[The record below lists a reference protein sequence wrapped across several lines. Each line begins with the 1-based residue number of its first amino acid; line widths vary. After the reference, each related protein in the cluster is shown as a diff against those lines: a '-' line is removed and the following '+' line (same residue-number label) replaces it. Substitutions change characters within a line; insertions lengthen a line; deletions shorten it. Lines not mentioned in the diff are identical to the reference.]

1 MLEPLIALA
10 GFSTGIS
17 ALLMLGLATI
27 WRGLPLPLVA
37 KLGGF
42 AMLVCLV
49 ATSWQH
55 VAMARS
61 PHLVEAPAL
70 YGSLL
75 FVQTLGFYLLLR
87 GALQRDGSRPLWDVL
102 LAGSMLGLAF
112 GLPSAWRVPAA
123 MLAGAAAA
131 AHLAWLLWQ
140 LRMARRWF
148 RLELPVVVLFAAMS
162 LVVAVA
168 GMLAPERV
176 SWPQFGL
183 LYSAQIAIGFALV
196 TALLVVVPDLV
207 EKTRE
212 AVAASHAAT
221 TLGRVD
227 VPGVVAEVRRLFEQD
242 HVYRDESL
250 SLSSLAALVSLSTH
264 QLSELINQHFG
275 TGFSRLVRSY
285 RVTAAKRMLID
296 EPRASVLSVGLSVGF
311 GAQSTFYVAFKDEV
325 GMVPGEFRKR
335 HQAGTASE

>member
-1 MLEPLIALA
+1 MLETLIALA

-17 ALLMLGLATI
+17 VLLMLGLATI
-27 WRGLPLPLVA
+27 WRGLPLPPVA
-37 KLGGF
+37 KLGGVV
-42 AMLVCLV
+42 MLVCLV
-49 ATSWQH
+49 GTSWQH
-55 VAMARS
+55 VAMARTLQ
-61 PHLVEAPAL
+61 PVDAPAL

-75 FVQTLGFYLLLR
+75 FVQTLGFYWLLR
-87 GALQRDGSRPLWDVL
+87 GALQQEGNRLRWDAVL
-102 LAGSMLGLAF
+102 AIAMLGLAF
-112 GLPSAWRVPAA
+112 GLPEAWRVPAA
-123 MLAGAAAA
+123 MLAGAFAAT
-131 AHLAWLLWQ
+131 HLAWLLWQ
-140 LRMARRWF
+140 LRTVRRWF

-162 LVVAVA
+162 LAVAVA
-168 GMLAPERV
+168 GMFVPERL

-196 TALLVVVPDLV
+196 SALLVVVPDLV

-212 AVAASHAAT
+212 AVAASRAAS

-227 VPGVVAEVRRLFEQD
+227 VPGVVAEIRRLFEQE
-242 HVYRDESL
+242 HVYRDEGL
-250 SLSSLAALVSLSTH
+250 SLASLAGLAGLSTH

-285 RVTAAKRMLID
+285 RVAEAKRMLID

-335 HQAGTASE
+335 HQTGSASE